1 MNPFFLNIPEE
12 VYLLSI
18 NENGEQHP
26 NFRNK
31 KFDIIMSSALLMEM
45 AERHIIDTDLTNI
58 IPDKLEKT
66 GEEIVDTVID
76 EIITF
81 NGKRS
86 IIDWITHISIHGQ
99 YFRDEII
106 TSLVRKGVLKIQDK
120 KTLWFFSSRKYPMQ
134 NNQEVKEVRSRLRE
148 LIFSDEIPEVRDLI
162 LLSILYHGQLLDTVV
177 TTSEKIKYSDR
188 ISQISK
194 MDFIGQTI
202 TQAMDEFSLGD
213 LIAEKITELLQ
224 GKSAEEKLHDHI
236 LSLIEKYRI
245 YDESQLPDWLRKGT
259 EQYKKTLEYVEE
271 VGTAEITFNPR
282 TRKYSKLNYSYYS
295 YTGGGGM

>member
-18 NENGEQHP
+18 NEDGEQHP

-31 KFDIIMSSALLMEM
+31 KFDIIISSALLMEM
-45 AERHIIDTDLTNI
+45 AERHIIDTDLTYL

-66 GEEIVDTVID
+66 GEEIFDTVID
-76 EIITF
+76 EIISF
-81 NGKRS
+81 NDKRP

-106 TSLVRKGVLKIQDK
+106 TSLVRKSVLKIQDK
-120 KTLWFFSSRKYPMQ
+120 KTLWFFSTRKYPLQ
-134 NNQEVKEVRSRLRE
+134 NDQEVKEVRSRLRD

-162 LLSILYHGQLLDTVV
+162 LLSILYHGELLDTVV
-177 TTSEKIKYSDR
+177 TTSEKIKYADR

-202 TQAMDEFSLGD
+202 SKAVDEFSLGD
-213 LIAEKITELLQ
+213 LISEKITDLLK
-224 GKSAEEKLHDHI
+224 GKTAEEKLQDHV
-236 LSLIEKYRI
+236 LSLMEKYRI
-245 YDESQLPDWLRKGT
+245 QDESKLPAWLRKGT
-259 EQYKKTLEYVEE
+259 EQYKKTLEFVEE

-282 TRKYSKLNYSYYS
+282 TQKYSKLNYGYYS
-295 YTGGGGM
+295 YTGGAGM